1 MKKNIIITEQDI
13 NNIILQTLNEMVQN
27 PRWIESYI
35 NILQNFNNNTNTNR
49 DTSNLGKLLY
59 NNQDYFTTR
68 TLSKIINSHILS
80 SKNSDSSINIFESE
94 DDVYQMVNPYFV
106 MSFIGINAEEI
117 INSAIQ
123 TRKNKGKK
131 WDNDKEIK
139 LRKSVIDIIS
149 LIDNNKNS
157 LLDYIKENFD
167 SIDYVKLQELSRYL
181 YTSCYYLVEK
191 VYGIKDSGDL
201 TSKSNHSYDDN
212 FDIKDDSVSIDDD
225 LYNETPLDA
234 LTQSVKDINNNYN
247 DISPNHSNFLTE
259 VINWVNKND
268 DIIKQKFNDILAKY
282 KSRTRST
289 EKNPYLGMIK
299 GVRLT
304 LLALYLGRN
313 VPEVVNKLSETY
325 KIDTEG
331 LNELLKELSEVNNS
345 INDWETLNKLT
356 QKLVNQKN
364 IRVVLYRLIRQQIMN
379 MSNENT
385 SINYSTY
392 IDNLINIFQ
401 TKNIKGE
408 QKYSQSFATKYGFSN
423 EVEPKNI
430 DLYSYWR
437 LYEDYFNNLGGNLLP
452 QFKNLKDFLTQKLG
466 QIENEKKKISLIRV
480 IYGIFFTMN
489 SKLGKY
495 IKTKKITQQNEI
507 TKIRQNLFIKI
518 NNEIDNFINKVKN
531 GETKD
536 FDPKSNADTVNNNI
550 NIAESKIKQI
560 IYETIKRYLK

>member
-13 NNIILQTLNEMVQN
+13 NNIILQTLNEMAQN
-27 PRWIESYI
+27 TRWIESYI
-35 NILQNFNNNTNTNR
+35 KILQNFNNNTNTNR
-49 DTSNLGKLLY
+49 NTSNLYELLY
-59 NNQDYFTTR
+59 SNQRYFTTR

-123 TRKNKGKK
+123 ERKNKGKK
-131 WDNDKEIK
+131 WNDED
-139 LRKSVIDIIS
+139 LRNSVIRDISRIEK
-149 LIDNNKNS
+149 NKNF
-157 LLDYIKENFD
+157 LLDYVKENSD
-167 SIDYVKLQELSRYL
+167 SIDNVKLQERSCYL
-181 YTSCYYLVEK
+181 YASCYYLIAN

-201 TSKSNHSYDDN
+201 TSKSNHSYEDN
-212 FDIKDDSVSIDDD
+212 FDIKDDSVNIDDD
-225 LYNETPLDA
+225 SYKETPLDA
-234 LTQSVKDINNNYN
+234 LTQSVKKIHNNYK
-247 DISPNHSNFLTE
+247 DISPNYSIFLTE

-268 DIIKQKFNDILAKY
+268 DIIKQKFNDILIKY
-282 KSRTRST
+282 KTRTHTSL
-289 EKNPYLGMIK
+289 NAYLGMIK

-356 QKLVNQKN
+356 QKLVNKKN
-364 IRVVLYRLIRQQIMN
+364 IRVVLYRLIRQEIIN
-379 MSNENT
+379 MLNKNT

-392 IDNLINIFQ
+392 IDDLINIFQ
-401 TKNIKGE
+401 SQDIEGKTN
-408 QKYSQSFATKYGFSN
+408 YSQSFAQKYGFSN
-423 EVEPKNI
+423 EVKPKNI

-452 QFKNLKDFLTQKLG
+452 QFKNLKDFLTQKLR
-466 QIENEKKKISLIRV
+466 QIENEKKRMSLIRV

-507 TKIRQNLFIKI
+507 NKIRQNLFIKI
-518 NNEIDNFINKVKN
+518 NNEIDIYINKVKN
-531 GETKD
+531 GETKN
-536 FDPKSNADTVNNNI
+536 FDPKNNADTVNKNI

>member
-49 DTSNLGKLLY
+49 DTSNLYELLY
-59 NNQDYFTTR
+59 SNQRYFTTR

-106 MSFIGINAEEI
+106 MSLIGINAEEI

-123 TRKNKGKK
+123 ERKNKGKK

-157 LLDYIKENFD
+157 LLDYIKENFN

-181 YTSCYYLVEK
+181 YTSCYYLIEK

-212 FDIKDDSVSIDDD
+212 FDIKDDSVNIDDD
-225 LYNETPLDA
+225 SYKETPLDA
-234 LTQSVKDINNNYN
+234 LTQSVKDINNNYK
-247 DISPNHSNFLTE
+247 DISPNYSNFLTE
-259 VINWVNKND
+259 VINWVNNTND
-268 DIIKQKFNDILAKY
+268 IVKQKFNDILTIY
-282 KSRTRST
+282 KTRTHTSL
-289 EKNPYLGMIK
+289 NAYLGMIK

-401 TKNIKGE
+401 SQDIEGKTN
-408 QKYSQSFATKYGFSN
+408 YPQSFAQKYGFSN
-423 EVEPKNI
+423 EVKPKNI

-495 IKTKKITQQNEI
+495 IKTKKITQQTEI
-507 TKIRQNLFIKI
+507 NKIRQNLFIKI

>member
-1 MKKNIIITEQDI
+1 
-13 NNIILQTLNEMVQN
+13 
-27 PRWIESYI
+27 
-35 NILQNFNNNTNTNR
+35 
-49 DTSNLGKLLY
+49 
-59 NNQDYFTTR
+59 
-68 TLSKIINSHILS
+68 
-80 SKNSDSSINIFESE
+80 
-94 DDVYQMVNPYFV
+94 
-106 MSFIGINAEEI
+106 
-117 INSAIQ
+117 
-123 TRKNKGKK
+123 
-131 WDNDKEIK
+131 
-139 LRKSVIDIIS
+139 
-149 LIDNNKNS
+149 
-157 LLDYIKENFD
+157 
-167 SIDYVKLQELSRYL
+167 
-181 YTSCYYLVEK
+181 
-191 VYGIKDSGDL
+191 
-201 TSKSNHSYDDN
+201 
-212 FDIKDDSVSIDDD
+212 
-225 LYNETPLDA
+225 
-234 LTQSVKDINNNYN
+234 
-247 DISPNHSNFLTE
+247 
-259 VINWVNKND
+259 
-268 DIIKQKFNDILAKY
+268 
-282 KSRTRST
+282 
-289 EKNPYLGMIK
+289 
-299 GVRLT
+299 
-304 LLALYLGRN
+304 
-313 VPEVVNKLSETY
+313 VVNKLSETY

-356 QKLVNQKN
+356 QKLVNKKN
-364 IRVVLYRLIRQQIMN
+364 IRVVLYRLIRQEIIT

-392 IDNLINIFQ
+392 IDNLIKIFQ

-408 QKYSQSFATKYGFSN
+408 EKYSQSFATKYGFSN

-495 IKTKKITQQNEI
+495 IKAKKITQQNEI

-518 NNEIDNFINKVKN
+518 NNEIDNFLNKVKN

-536 FDPKSNADTVNNNI
+536 FKPKSNADTVNNNI